1 MPVGTP
7 FGRRC
12 SVNICSV
19 CTPRFTDKAKSYQI
33 SSTALGWTNPSACAK
48 SLCSQ
53 QNLAF
58 SHWEKP
64 HGHGESDRICA
75 TRLHR
80 GAIWCVL
87 DVHCSMRWVH
97 LLRENHGLKFKSQ
110 ERWLQSFGPSNVAN
124 FSMLFQSWKTSR
136 HGRDQWRFEGDPTR
150 NLRQTT
156 LIWCVSLWL
165 IVGCPGPTTL
175 QHSRL
180 HSDLEVQI
188 LVKNAVSPH

>member
-33 SSTALGWTNPSACAK
+33 PSTARGWTNPSACAK
-48 SLCSQ
+48 SPCSH

-58 SHWEKP
+58 SRWEKP

-80 GAIWCVL
+80 GDPAIWCAP

-97 LLRENHGLKFKSQ
+97 LLRENHGLKF
-110 ERWLQSFGPSNVAN
+110 
-124 FSMLFQSWKTSR
+124 
-136 HGRDQWRFEGDPTR
+136 QWR
-150 NLRQTT
+150 
-156 LIWCVSLWL
+156 
-165 IVGCPGPTTL
+165 
-175 QHSRL
+175 
-180 HSDLEVQI
+180 
-188 LVKNAVSPH
+188 VKNDDSRASAHPMWLTSACYSNHEKRRATGVTNEGSKAIQPGIYDKQHWFDVFPFGS